1 MDIHEA
7 RKEIKALI
15 RYLKDDIEAREEAC
29 GKDDVMIVLPAK
41 IALKKAKK
49 INKFLKILE
58 KPYLELTL

>member
-41 IALKKAKK
+41 KALKRAKK
-49 INKFLKILE
+49 INKFLKLLE
-58 KPYLELTL
+58 MPFLDLTL

>member
-15 RYLKDDIEAREEAC
+15 RYLKDDIESREEAC

-41 IALKKAKK
+41 KALKRAKR
-49 INKFLKILE
+49 INKFLKLLE

>member
-15 RYLKDDIEAREEAC
+15 RYLKDDIESREEAC

-41 IALKKAKK
+41 IALKRAKK
-49 INKFLKILE
+49 INKFLKLLE
-58 KPYLELTL
+58 MPFLDLTL

>member
-1 MDIHEA
+1 MDIYEA

-15 RYLKDDIEAREEAC
+15 RYLKDDIEAREDAC

-49 INKFLKILE
+49 INKFLKLLE
-58 KPYLELTL
+58 MPFLDLTL